1 MNTHTLRGYLHALVL
16 TFCLALLPAFAVQA
30 ETLDINTA
38 SADQLSS
45 VMVGIGPAKAKAIV
59 DYRESNGPFG
69 SIDELSAVKGIG
81 ASTVDKNRELISV
94 TPAPAK

>member
-1 MNTHTLRGYLHALVL
+1 MSTRMLRALLL
-16 TFCLALLPAFAVQA
+16 TFCLAFLPAFAVQA

-59 DYRESNGPFG
+59 DYRKSNGPFG
-69 SIDELSAVKGIG
+69 SVDELSAVKGIG
-81 ASTVDKNRELISV
+81 AATVDKNRDFIGVS
-94 TPAPAK
+94 PASAKK